1 MKNTN
6 IKNIKILGLLIDK
19 MYYCNIKMYNQIYF
33 HTDFQ
38 INVETK
44 SVFKISDISK
54 NCLKMLVLFIKY
66 YKSKYQRHQY

>member
-1 MKNTN
+1 
-6 IKNIKILGLLIDK
+6 

-44 SVFKISDISK
+44 SVFKISDI
-54 NCLKMLVLFIKY
+54 
-66 YKSKYQRHQY
+66 